1 MLETPARPQQVGPPP
16 LAASLPVAPHIR
28 AGSVADAK
36 ALRARLQQVLAAT
49 ERAEE
54 TLAVLAATAQE
65 KKIYLV
71 LEDERGR
78 YFPDWTAFCTARA
91 PWGLGLAAAVVAR
104 LVEEHRDPR
113 RRARLVLE
121 APLLLRARG
130 GVPGHAPTRAPEA
143 PPKRRRLNGA
153 DYLAQRLKRDFP
165 ELLEQVATGA
175 LPSIAAAA
183 EQAGLK
189 QRKLRVLAN
198 PMAVAR
204 LIVATFDAAGQREV
218 VDLIEHPERITAP
231 PGANSTAW
239 KRYREATTPPDELA
253 RARAAH
259 REAVA
264 TGRREREAARGR
276 ERRARAPER

>member
-1 MLETPARPQQVGPPP
+1 V
-16 LAASLPVAPHIR
+16 
-28 AGSVADAK
+28 
-36 ALRARLQQVLAAT
+36 
-49 ERAEE
+49 ERADE

-65 KKIYLV
+65 KRIFLV

-78 YFPDWTAFCTARA
+78 YFETWTDFCVAPV
-91 PWGLGLAAAVVAR
+91 PWGLGLDQAMVAR

-130 GVPGHAPTRAPEA
+130 GVPGHASTRSPGAPS
-143 PPKRRRLNGA
+143 RRGRLNGA
-153 DYLAQRLKRDFP
+153 DYLLQRLKRDFP
-165 ELLEQVATGA
+165 ELLERVADGT

-204 LIVATFDAAGQREV
+204 LIVTTFDPSAQREV
-218 VDLIEHPERITAP
+218 VDLVEHPERITAP
-231 PGANSTAW
+231 PGANSAAW
-239 KRYREATTPPDELA
+239 KRYREATPPPVALA
-253 RARAAH
+253 RERAAP
-259 REAVA
+259 
-264 TGRREREAARGR
+264 REAAAAG
-276 ERRARAPER
+276 RRARDASLGRRGVLVESAVRASLPQVPTARLQAQRP